1 MDLHCNSIEFVGQKH
16 CFLFATSVCLKST
29 YVATRF
35 QPLFYYI
42 ETRCIF
48 LIRTS
53 SLFNQKEGMSF
64 LPIYIYE
71 KKKVFF
77 RRECARSCVRGALP
91 FRLLHNAQS
100 RNRRRVSRLFR
111 DVLCSFLS
119 TLDNQERRYR
129 HVRAHR
135 LPR

>member
-1 MDLHCNSIEFVGQKH
+1 MDLHCNSIEFVRQKH
-16 CFLFATSVCLKST
+16 CFLFTSSVCLKST

-35 QPLFYYI
+35 QPCFYYI
-42 ETRCIF
+42 KTRCIF
-48 LIRTS
+48 LIHTS
-53 SLFNQKEGMSF
+53 SLFNPKEGMSF

-77 RRECARSCVRGALP
+77 RREYARSCVREPQP

-111 DVLCSFLS
+111 DVLYSFLS

>member
-1 MDLHCNSIEFVGQKH
+1 MYLHCNSIEFVGQKH
-16 CFLFATSVCLKST
+16 CFLFPTSICLKST
-29 YVATRF
+29 YVATHF
-35 QPLFYYI
+35 QPLLYYI
-42 ETRCIF
+42 ETRCTI

-64 LPIYIYE
+64 LPIIYIR
-71 KKKVFF
+71 K
-77 RRECARSCVRGALP
+77 RRWAFKREYAKGCVREPQP

-111 DVLCSFLS
+111 DVLYSFLS

-129 HVRAHR
+129 HARAHH